1 MQTIKVNTYQK
12 MLSGMCEGRKHS
24 IIKFTSKNCAA
35 CKQISTQLDKRADL
49 EIDVY
54 DVEHL
59 ENKAISKMFS
69 VRALPTVVFFENA
82 IPMARMTGL
91 KESKEFLQIVDD
103 VVVKGCSVINWE
115 E

>member
-24 IIKFTSKNCAA
+24 IIKITSQKCAA
-35 CKQISTQLDKRADL
+35 CKQISTQLEKRADL

-59 ENKAISKMFS
+59 ENKAISRMFG
-69 VRALPTVVFFENA
+69 VRTLPTVIFFENA
-82 IPMARMTGL
+82 IPMARMAGL
-91 KESKEFLQIVDD
+91 KEAEEFLQIVDD
-103 VVVKGCSVINWE
+103 VVIKGCSVINWDD
-115 E
+115 